1 MQADATIKLMDYE
14 RLLQEVIKIAQEAGG
29 RIMEVY
35 EQDFAFTDKD
45 DDMHSPLT
53 EADTAAHTS
62 INAALSELEP
72 KLPILSEEGEELP
85 DRESMDKLW
94 IVDPLDGTKE
104 FIKKN
109 GEFTVNIALVENGVP
124 TLGVVHAP
132 AIGVTYAGYG
142 KTAYKIKGG
151 DKQEIVSTT
160 GHGEPVKVVA
170 SRSHQDEHLIK
181 FMEQMGEYE
190 TTNSGS
196 SLKLCLVAEG
206 SAHLYPRL
214 APTMEWDT
222 AAGDAVVRAAGG
234 GVYQLNGE
242 SLLYNKANLY
252 NSFFIVTT
260 SDAPEWQSKLPKS
273 LQQQ

>member
-1 MQADATIKLMDYE
+1 MQTDATIKLMDYE
-14 RLLQEVIKIAQEAGG
+14 RLLQEVIKIAQEAGE

-35 EQDFAFTDKD
+35 EQDFTFTDKD

-53 EADTAAHTS
+53 EADTAAHAS
-62 INAALSELEP
+62 INAALAELEP
-72 KLPILSEEGEELP
+72 KLPILSEEGEQLS
-85 DRESMDKLW
+85 DRENMDKLW

-142 KTAYKIKGG
+142 ETAYKIKNG

-160 GHGEPVKVVA
+160 GHGKPIKVVA
-170 SRSHQDEHLIK
+170 SRSHQDEYMQQFLDQ
-181 FMEQMGEYE
+181 FPSVE
-190 TTNSGS
+190 TTSVGS
-196 SLKLCLVAEG
+196 SLKFCIIAEG
-206 SAHLYPRL
+206 SAALYPRL
-214 APTMEWDT
+214 GPMIEWDT

-242 SLLYNKANLY
+242 PLLYNKADLY
-252 NSFFIVTT
+252 NPFFIVTA

-273 LQQQ
+273 LQ